1 MRIFAVPAALLLACC
16 VYMPLPAAR
25 DFLFRLIHRTYAA
38 AARLFTRRTGH
49 TDDAPALASFLLLL
63 AGALALL
70 GAIHPLVSMALMAP
84 AFTGL
89 CILPSCARI
98 KDELDSGAYARDI
111 PAYEALVRSACTDLM
126 PACIQ
131 GVVSPM
137 LLGALGMPLHLGAAL
152 CGVYMALMALSD
164 TLPIAARACSQVHR
178 ISERIFAFFMQLCS
192 GVVGRNPLHIKG
204 ASLQDRLLSTLGI
217 AGDNSDTHAPMAGD
231 IAQGVFLCGFSCA
244 LLCFALCTVG
254 FVLCR

>member
-16 VYMPLPAAR
+16 IYMPLPSAR

-49 TDDAPALASFLLLL
+49 TDAVPALASFLLLL
-63 AGALALL
+63 SGLLALL
-70 GAIHPLVSMALMAP
+70 GAVHPLVSMVLMMP

-89 CILPSCARI
+89 CILPGCARI
-98 KDELDSGAYARDI
+98 KDKLDSGAYARDI
-111 PAYEALVRSACTDLM
+111 PAYEALVRDTCTDLI

-131 GVVSPM
+131 GVVAPL

-152 CGVYMALMALSD
+152 CGVYTALTALSD
-164 TLPIAARACSQVHR
+164 TLPTAERLCIFVHR
-178 ISERIFAFFMQLCS
+178 ISERIFSFFMRLCAC
-192 GVVGRNPLHIKG
+192 VVGRNPLHIKG
-204 ASLQDRLLSTLGI
+204 TTLQARLLSALGI
-217 AGDNSDTHAPMAGD
+217 AGDGSDTHAPMAGD
-231 IAQGVFLCGFSCA
+231 IAQGVFLCGFSCMI
-244 LLCFALCTVG
+244 LCFALCAVG